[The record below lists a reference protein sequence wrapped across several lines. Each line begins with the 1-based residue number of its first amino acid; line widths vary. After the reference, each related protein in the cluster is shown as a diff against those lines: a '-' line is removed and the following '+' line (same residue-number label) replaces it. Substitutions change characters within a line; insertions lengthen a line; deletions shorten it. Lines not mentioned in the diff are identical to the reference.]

1 MQGGGFSWLFA
12 FQNGQPPLGWPDTIA
27 YLVLPVALVASQ
39 FVTQRIMQPP
49 SQDPQQQQTA
59 GFLKFLP
66 LLIGAQPRRVNAPSK
81 CSQRSTVLLQVG
93 W

>member
-1 MQGGGFSWLFA
+1 MQGGGFSWLFGA
-12 FQNGQPPLGWPDTIA
+12 LQGHPPLGWPDTIA

-39 FVTQRIMQPP
+39 FFTQRIMQPP

-66 LLIGAQPRRVNAPSK
+66 FLIGTHKSAPVHLS
-81 CSQRSTVLLQVG
+81 LLGFLVSAEQ
-93 W
+93 